1 MHDSTGP
8 VADPRTGIRPEAHGL
23 RVRGDAIQ
31 DGGAD
36 AAKEE
41 IPVNEEAIRD
51 DDPCYVISIAARMV
65 GMHQQTLRYYERVGL
80 IEPSR
85 SRGNIRLYSPA
96 DIGRLRQIQR
106 LISDLGV
113 NLAGV
118 EVIMRM
124 NQHLLEAEKEIT
136 QLRAEVEQ
144 CRANHWQAQL
154 PAGHRV

>member
-1 MHDSTGP
+1 MLRSSTTKQSATGTPGRPAGP
-8 VADPRTGIRPEAHGL
+8 DAETTERNQRPVSE
-23 RVRGDAIQ
+23 DA
-31 DGGAD
+31 
-36 AAKEE
+36 
-41 IPVNEEAIRD
+41 VRD

-106 LISDLGV
+106 LINDLGV

-118 EVIMRM
+118 EVIIRM
-124 NQHLLEAEKEIT
+124 GQRMQELEAELAR
-136 QLRAEVEQ
+136 LREERDY
-144 CRANHWQAQL
+144 CRSNHRQ
-154 PAGHRV
+154 